1 MNSVLED
8 LLLVIWEI
16 ICMPWLNNLKRSEL
30 TMRRLGDQ
38 SFIKTYQRVLL
49 EPRHFLFVWLDHE
62 LLHLS
67 MKNRASL
74 PPPSC
79 SKAGLKY
86 QKEKTLRTFSLK
98 HDSQP
103 YDSQTNTSLNNLFIF
118 TNKYLIVIAN
128 SLAIHINLQFSDL

>member
-1 MNSVLED
+1 MGNYLYA
-8 LLLVIWEI
+8 LVKQFEEKWAYNEKTRW
-16 ICMPWLNNLKRSEL
+16 PEFHQNLSE
-30 TMRRLGDQ
+30 G
-38 SFIKTYQRVLL
+38 LL
-49 EPRHFLFVWLDHE
+49 EPRHFLFAWLDHE

-128 SLAIHINLQFSDL
+128 SLAIHINLQFSDLWFA